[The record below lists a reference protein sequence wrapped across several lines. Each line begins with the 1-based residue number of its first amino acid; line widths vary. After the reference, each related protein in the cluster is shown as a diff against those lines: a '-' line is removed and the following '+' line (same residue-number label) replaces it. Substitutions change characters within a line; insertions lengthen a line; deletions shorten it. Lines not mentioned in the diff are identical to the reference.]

1 MPAFA
6 ADTAAYI
13 GTPVKLRYI
22 RDGEA
27 RSEREIRDAQTLT
40 ACMEALRQLQIGEKT
55 DIRGMD
61 AGETF
66 LFTFQ
71 DGSVWT
77 LSFEMGNL
85 LKDGVCYETVGYGT
99 LHRLAE
105 NQKA

>member
-1 MPAFA
+1 
-6 ADTAAYI
+6 
-13 GTPVKLRYI
+13 
-22 RDGEA
+22 
-27 RSEREIRDAQTLT
+27 
-40 ACMEALRQLQIGEKT
+40 
-55 DIRGMD
+55 MD

-105 NQKA
+105 SQKA